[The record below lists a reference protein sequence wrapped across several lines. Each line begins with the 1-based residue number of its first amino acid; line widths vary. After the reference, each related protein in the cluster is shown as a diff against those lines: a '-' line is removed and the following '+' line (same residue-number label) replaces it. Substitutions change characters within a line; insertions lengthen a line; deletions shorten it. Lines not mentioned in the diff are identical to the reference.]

1 MLRLRVAA
9 NDESKEEM
17 ISCLADVP
25 GVSWITAEVNEGEH
39 DWVISADLRVDCA
52 DSVLNKL
59 HELNVSDDHYVMVR
73 QELVAPQREPGSTLQ
88 TDNDFAWIEVLG
100 SARANSR
107 PIGRYMLLMLVSG
120 AIAAMGV
127 TSDNSILIVGAMA
140 VSPDLL
146 PICATCVALV
156 ARRINLAFRA
166 LATLL
171 IGMAIAMASAV
182 VLAFLLRLIGVL
194 DGSTDHYLAG
204 LGPLVH
210 ADYATVVVALAAGVA
225 GILSFETRAA
235 AAVGVAISITTVPA
249 SAYFGVALGLGDPA
263 AGLGA
268 LLTLAINVFLV
279 MFAGANTL
287 ALQRWIPTRENSRG
301 RKT

>member
-9 NDESKEEM
+9 NDETKSKM
-17 ISCLADVP
+17 IDALDEIP
-25 GVSWITAEVNEGEH
+25 GVSWITADVNEGEH
-39 DWVISADLRVDCA
+39 DWVISADLSPHCA
-52 DSVLNKL
+52 DAVLDRL
-59 HELNVSDDHYVMVR
+59 HQFNVSDEHYVMVR
-73 QELVAPQREPGSTLQ
+73 QELIAPQREPGSTLQ
-88 TDNDFAWIEVLG
+88 TDQDFAWVEVLG

-127 TSDNSILIVGAMA
+127 TSGNSILIVGAMA

-156 ARRINLAFRA
+156 AKRMSLAFRA

-171 IGMAIAMASAV
+171 VGMGIAMLVAM
-182 VLAFLLRLIGVL
+182 VLAFFLRQVGILQG
-194 DGSTDHYLAG
+194 GTEAYLAQ

-210 ADYATVVVALAAGVA
+210 TDYATVVVALAAGIA
-225 GILSFETRAA
+225 GILAFETRAA

-249 SAYFGVALGLGDPA
+249 SAYFGVAVGLGDPA
-263 AGLGA
+263 DGLQA
-268 LLTLAINVFLV
+268 LVTLAVNVFFV
-279 MFAGANTL
+279 MFAGTNTL
-287 ALQRWIPTRENSRG
+287 AIQRWLPTRGS
-301 RKT
+301 

>member
-9 NDESKEEM
+9 NDNTKSEM
-17 ISCLADVP
+17 INALDEIP
-25 GVSWITAEVNEGEH
+25 GVSWITADVNEGEH
-39 DWVISADLRVDCA
+39 DWVISADLSPHCA
-52 DSVLNKL
+52 DAVLDRL
-59 HELNVSDDHYVMVR
+59 HEFNVSDEHYVMVR
-73 QELVAPQREPGSTLQ
+73 QELVAPQKEPGSTLR
-88 TDNDFAWIEVLG
+88 TDQDFAWVEVLG

-127 TSDNSILIVGAMA
+127 TSGNSILIVGAMA

-156 ARRINLAFRA
+156 AKRLNLAFRA

-171 IGMAIAMASAV
+171 VGMGIAMLVAM
-182 VLAFLLRLIGVL
+182 VLAFALRHLGILEG
-194 DGSTDHYLAG
+194 GTDAYLAQ

-210 ADYATVVVALAAGVA
+210 TDYATVVVALAAGIA
-225 GILSFETRAA
+225 GILAFETRAA

-249 SAYFGVALGLGDPA
+249 SAYFGVSVGLGDPA
-263 AGLGA
+263 AGLQA
-268 LLTLAINVFLV
+268 LVTLGVNVFFV
-279 MFAGANTL
+279 MFAGTNTL
-287 ALQRWIPTRENSRG
+287 ALQRWIPSKG
-301 RKT
+301 D